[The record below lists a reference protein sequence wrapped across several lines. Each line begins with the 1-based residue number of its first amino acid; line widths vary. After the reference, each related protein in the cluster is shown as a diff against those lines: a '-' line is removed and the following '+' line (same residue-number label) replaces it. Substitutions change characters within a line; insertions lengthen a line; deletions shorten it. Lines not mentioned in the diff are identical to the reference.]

1 MKCSF
6 GCGRDARYLVN
17 NGQLCCSKTES
28 TCPAVIEKFNKLADR
43 EQIEKDGLDIEIIT
57 VAGFRS
63 SPKNKRNDMVQV
75 TASMSKTTFK
85 RLQQYLNIEYNEE

>member
-6 GCGRDARYLVN
+6 GCGRDAKYLVN
-17 NGQLCCSKTES
+17 NGQPCCSKSEA
-28 TCPAVIEKFNKLADR
+28 TCPAVIEKFNKLIDR
-43 EQIEKDGLDIEIIT
+43 EQIEKDGLDITIIN

-63 SPKNKRNDMVQV
+63 STKNKRNDMVQV